1 VTGWTHRAIAVCAFG
16 GFGFGCAVDY
26 AIKAADSVPRA
37 ISESSRA
44 SSVASWTGR
53 YVFSECASQQVCWSY
68 EIVVDGSGDATVRA
82 DGADLAIH
90 VNAKPEVD
98 GAALR
103 LPFDSYI
110 DGNPEPTVHLP
121 FSKPK
126 GFRRGEV
133 LGRIGR
139 SATGGWCLAFAGLR
153 SPRATKILCQ

>member
-1 VTGWTHRAIAVCAFG
+1 VVCVSGAL
-16 GFGFGCAVDY
+16 GCVVDQT
-26 AIKAADSVPRA
+26 IKAVDSVPRA

-44 SSVASWTGR
+44 HSVSSWTGR
-53 YVFSECASQQVCWSY
+53 YVFSECTPQQICWTY
-68 EIVVDGSGDATVRA
+68 DIVVDGSGDATIRA

-98 GAALR
+98 GQSLT

-110 DGNPEPTVHLP
+110 DGNPEPVVHLP

-126 GFRRGEV
+126 GLRRGEL

-139 SATGGWCLAFAGLR
+139 SSTGGWCLAFAALR
-153 SPRATKILCQ
+153 SPMATRMLCH